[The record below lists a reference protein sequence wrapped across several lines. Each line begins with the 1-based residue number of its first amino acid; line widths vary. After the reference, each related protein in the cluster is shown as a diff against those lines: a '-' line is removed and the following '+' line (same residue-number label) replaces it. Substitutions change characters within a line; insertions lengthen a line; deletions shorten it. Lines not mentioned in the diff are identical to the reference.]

1 MIEAFLLG
9 VIATASLT
17 VGLFFCMYWRRSRDV
32 FFLAF
37 AISFT
42 ILAFNNASLLSS
54 SHPNEARPSYYLVR
68 LAAFLIIFAG
78 ILKKNYGRG

>member
-1 MIEAFLLG
+1 MVETFLLG

-32 FFLAF
+32 LFLAF